1 MNNPE
6 SEYSNKTERMQCLR
20 VYGRK
25 KSTVILLEFKILS
38 VGIFFVWLTSW
49 YLSVCHTYQKPLLS
63 QHIEKKKYYLSAT
76 SQEQWNNVAFGI
88 VNTINAWQKI
98 FSRRKRLKVCPGRIP
113 SKIPSHESVS
123 CLAAQFRCCYWNN
136 ERKSTGQ
143 GPRLRDAVKRRTVQ
157 YWDLCGDCATK
168 WSSGWLLL

>member
-1 MNNPE
+1 MDARNPQSSCLSSKFCLWE
-6 SEYSNKTERMQCLR
+6 SFLSGWRAGTWVYVTPIRNHCCHNTLRKRNIISNK
-20 VYGRK
+20 
-25 KSTVILLEFKILS
+25 S
-38 VGIFFVWLTSW
+38 
-49 YLSVCHTYQKPLLS
+49 
-63 QHIEKKKYYLSAT
+63 
-76 SQEQWNNVAFGI
+76 EQWNNVAFGN